1 MKIGQDAPH
10 QIENCYTKSR
20 WLKLE
25 TSWQERRRTACTAMT
40 PPELKKAVQD
50 ILPQLIAED
59 PQVRDFVLRTV
70 SNYYASR
77 AETESKF
84 DRVLAELERDR
95 VEQSRKWDEQ
105 NQHNRE
111 TLANLERDRA
121 EQSRKWDEQSRK
133 WDEQHQQNQNT
144 FATLERDRAEQAR
157 KWDEQYQHNRETLAE
172 LERDR
177 EEQSRQWDEQ
187 SRQWNEQ
194 NQHNRETLA
203 NLERDRE
210 EQSRKWDEQSRQW
223 NEQHQQT
230 QTMLAEIQDQKRR
243 YDSSIGAIGSRW
255 GLYSEESF
263 RSGLKGILE
272 QSFGVQVLNINDFDE
287 AGEVFGRP
295 DQVELDI
302 VITNGS
308 VIACEIKSSLSK
320 SDMYSFDRK
329 VAFYQKRH
337 ERPVS
342 RKLVISPMVDDR
354 ARPVAEALGIE
365 VYSSP
370 QSMPGYR
377 YGANNNVL

>member
-1 MKIGQDAPH
+1 
-10 QIENCYTKSR
+10 
-20 WLKLE
+20 
-25 TSWQERRRTACTAMT
+25 MT

-59 PQVRDFVLRTV
+59 PLVRDFVLRTV
-70 SNYYASR
+70 SNYYDSR
-77 AETESKF
+77 EETESKF
-84 DRVLAELERDR
+84 DRVLATLERDR
-95 VEQSRKWDEQ
+95 E
-105 NQHNRE
+105 
-111 TLANLERDRA
+111 

-133 WDEQHQQNQNT
+133 WDEQSQQ
-144 FATLERDRAEQAR
+144 
-157 KWDEQYQHNRETLAE
+157 
-172 LERDR
+172 
-177 EEQSRQWDEQ
+177 
-187 SRQWNEQ
+187 
-194 NQHNRETLA
+194 NRETLA

-210 EQSRKWDEQSRQW
+210 EQSRKWDEQSRKWDEQSQQNRETLANLERDREEQSRKW
-223 NEQHQQT
+223 DEQHQQT

-243 YDSSIGAIGSRW
+243 YESTIGAIGSRW

-263 RSGLKGILE
+263 RSALKGILE
-272 QSFGVQVLNINDFDE
+272 QSFGVQVLNVNDFDE

-337 ERPVS
+337 ERPIS
-342 RKLVISPMVDDR
+342 RKLVISPMVDQR
-354 ARPVAEALGIE
+354 ALPVAEALGIE

-370 QSMPGYR
+370 QSLPGYQ
-377 YGANNNVL
+377 YGSRDNVL